1 MYYHGTIMV
10 LFGFLK
16 TSYRFPS
23 RPMII
28 TPHEARE
35 TCVESAHQI
44 AQMIRLYRSKWG
56 IEFISGTAVYWVSIA
71 LFVLLDELEN
81 PSHRRAFIDLCSMAK
96 VLSRQWFLMKGI
108 LRMIQITARQMHI
121 SLPPETEPLLQD
133 SEMNMWRQESG
144 RRRLSSAFPN
154 FALLFQRV
162 TGVGGGLHDPIDLD
176 EYLEK
181 LDKVLKLDDL
191 SRLEIVHDRPT
202 APS

>member
-1 MYYHGTIMV
+1 
-10 LFGFLK
+10 
-16 TSYRFPS
+16 
-23 RPMII
+23 
-28 TPHEARE
+28 
-35 TCVESAHQI
+35 
-44 AQMIRLYRSKWG
+44 
-56 IEFISGTAVYWVSIA
+56 
-71 LFVLLDELEN
+71 
-81 PSHRRAFIDLCSMAK
+81 
-96 VLSRQWFLMKGI
+96 MKGI